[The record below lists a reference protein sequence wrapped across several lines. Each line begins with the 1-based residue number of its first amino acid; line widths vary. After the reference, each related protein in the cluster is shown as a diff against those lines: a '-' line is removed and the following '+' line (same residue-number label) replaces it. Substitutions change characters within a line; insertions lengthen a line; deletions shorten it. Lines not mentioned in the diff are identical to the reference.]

1 MFFYVDRHWFEF
13 QWDPQF
19 GSDCRKCSDR
29 GINTADENGSPYIRS
44 SSLRY
49 FFLFSLTCLLTNL
62 IWKYNIFQG
71 FYVDDQQ
78 FKTMKIAIIFIGC
91 FTGLTFCALILA
103 MTYLVA
109 TRTIITK
116 FWETDSTQL
125 QTSTIQKQCMMFMGP
140 IPWILSCLFLIF
152 LTVFSYFNRI

>member
-29 GINTADENGSPYIRS
+29 GINKADENGSPYIRS

-116 FWETDSTQL
+116 FWEQIQL
-125 QTSTIQKQCMMFMGP
+125 SFKLVQFKSSVWCSWAQFHEYYR
-140 IPWILSCLFLIF
+140 
-152 LTVFSYFNRI
+152 VYF